1 MKSWQ
6 IFLLGTIGLAAVLL
20 LSSYERFIAGSG
32 AVAIVA
38 IVLAGFLAHPRRE
51 VFIVR
56 TSNWI
61 ESPDDVSLEHDCVV
75 VRVEVARL
83 WLLFIPT
90 FLAVSFLVIAATTG
104 TVWNYPLI
112 GSSWTISPYL
122 FGRVLV
128 VVVWGITSTWLS
140 ERWTLHQADAGCCAG
155 YADIKGGRVSYS
167 FVDRHGEYYG
177 GEDFAFGLSSRE
189 VANIVLY
196 SDGKPQRNKIGLAC
210 LFHRLTIIG
219 HGLADLDEETL
230 ASHMIPGLA
239 HQPPG

>member
-20 LSSYERFIAGSG
+20 LSGYERFIAGAG
-32 AVAIVA
+32 AVIIVA
-38 IVLAGFLAHPRRE
+38 IVVAGFLAHPRRE

-90 FLAVSFLVIAATTG
+90 FLAVSFLIVAATKG
-104 TVWNYPLI
+104 TLWKYSLI
-112 GSSWTISPYL
+112 ECSTDIPYFYL

-128 VVVWGITSTWLS
+128 LSVCGVAWTWVS
-140 ERWTLHQADAGCCAG
+140 ERWVFHHADTACS
-155 YADIKGGRVSYS
+155 ADYTHVKDGRVSYS

-177 GEDFAFGLSSRE
+177 GEDSAFGLSSLISKSRPTHYRQSHSQSQSRQ
-189 VANIVLY
+189 AW
-196 SDGKPQRNKIGLAC
+196 RN
-210 LFHRLTIIG
+210 
-219 HGLADLDEETL
+219 
-230 ASHMIPGLA
+230 SY
-239 HQPPG
+239 